1 MYSEEAKLLG
11 KYDINTDEDL
21 KRFTEGI
28 SNSYEAL
35 AINRQKLR
43 NKLRKMNDSEKMMPI
58 KAQIARITDEMTV
71 YRKQMKLCEDI
82 ALRSGAIE
90 AVVNKIYE
98 SEIQMEKPIERNEQE
113 HEYKRRSR

>member
-11 KYDINTDEDL
+11 KYDNNTDEDL
-21 KRFTEGI
+21 KRLTEGI
-28 SNSYEAL
+28 SNSYESL

-43 NKLRKMNDSEKMMPI
+43 KKLRKMNDIEKMMPI

>member
-1 MYSEEAKLLG
+1 MLVKNSLPHTLSL
-11 KYDINTDEDL
+11 NTNRTNRKID
-21 KRFTEGI
+21 
-28 SNSYEAL
+28 EAL

-58 KAQIARITDEMTV
+58 KTEIVRITDEMAV

-98 SEIQMEKPIERNEQE
+98 SEIQMEKPIERKEQE